1 MVWLIVIALGALL
14 NFCAMRMVAA
24 ANQNSRLPMI
34 FGRASHSPRR
44 PAVFYLMLAASLGLL
59 MWGAIWGFQE
69 VGAWASAAVV
79 AFMMPSLIL
88 TVRHNRGGALRSQA
102 KREAP
107 LD

>member
-1 MVWLIVIALGALL
+1 
-14 NFCAMRMVAA
+14 
-24 ANQNSRLPMI
+24 
-34 FGRASHSPRR
+34 
-44 PAVFYLMLAASLGLL
+44 MLAASLSLL
-59 MWGAIWGFQE
+59 MWGAIRGFQE

-88 TVRHNRGGALRSQA
+88 TMRHNRGGALRSQA